1 MGKGNRMQQDQER
14 QEQVRRRPIGFLIT
28 LLGLVYVF
36 VIASLII
43 YGYVFEVEW
52 LGISTKT
59 FWDWLVLL
67 LPAAAAAIGVYW
79 QVERT
84 SLERREPGIAD
95 LRAQDEALQEYLDQM
110 TQLLLERDL
119 RNSASDSEVRYVA
132 RARTLTALDRLNL
145 GTADAHRERRIIQFL
160 HELRLVQ
167 GSEPIISLHAADL
180 SDADLHE
187 LDLSRINLWSVD
199 LTGATGMTK
208 SSWSSTPSHL
218 RARHHARR
226 NGARLSS
233 YVSCPPPRHHAGLAN
248 QRIPPLPRHLGQAER
263 GTSIPLS

>member
-1 MGKGNRMQQDQER
+1 LAARCPIISSYGER
-14 QEQVRRRPIGFLIT
+14 QPYATGPGKTRASASPADRVSDNPLRACVRIRNRQP
-28 LLGLVYVF
+28 Y
-36 VIASLII
+36 I

-145 GTADAHRERRIIQFL
+145 GTADAHRKRRIIQFL

-187 LDLSRINLWSVD
+187 LDLSRINLWSID

-208 SSWSSTPSHL
+208 SKWSSTPSHL
-218 RARHHARR
+218 EDVSKPVRR
-226 NGARLSS
+226 
-233 YVSCPPPRHHAGLAN
+233 
-248 QRIPPLPRHLGQAER
+248 
-263 GTSIPLS
+263 TSRCGSHPGNSAYR